1 MIEIGLSKIDSYNIK
16 IYENDRERESKRY
29 REKLR

>member
-16 IYENDRERESKRY
+16 MNENDRERESKRY